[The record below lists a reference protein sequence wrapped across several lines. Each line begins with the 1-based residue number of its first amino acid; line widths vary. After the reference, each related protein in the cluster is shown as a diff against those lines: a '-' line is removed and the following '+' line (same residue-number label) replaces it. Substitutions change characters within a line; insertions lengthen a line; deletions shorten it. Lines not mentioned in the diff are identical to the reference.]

1 MAMSSNPDP
10 RRDPGLSRVRLP
22 DGSQWPVLDITHP
35 LFISS
40 IDEAKLA
47 RMLAD
52 IEKKGQKR
60 AKRFQKMPALIRSF
74 LIKRSLIMAE
84 LLSAAPD
91 TRSLSGWG
99 TLLMK
104 MGPGLIGRER
114 KRFLDR
120 LASRSA
126 GAVMIRMRLR
136 DICRFQAETLAPL
149 LRGSPG
155 RGLCFINIA
164 GGTSLDSINSLFL
177 IQQEDPVLLKDRRI
191 EINVLERDAAG
202 PDFAALCIEALKSP
216 GGRFRDLDVSLR
228 HIPYDWNEP
237 EVLERLLLER
247 RDRYQICASEGGLFE
262 YGSDEAII
270 RNLNALYTL
279 SEADTTIAGSVM
291 RDAQDV
297 DAGALAAMTLTR
309 IRARLLGIGQ
319 LKSLFERTR
328 WRLDRTYRG
337 NPRYEVFLLRKELTS
352 SSG

>member
-1 MAMSSNPDP
+1 M
-10 RRDPGLSRVRLP
+10 
-22 DGSQWPVLDITHP
+22 LDITHP

-52 IEKKGQKR
+52 IEKKGQER
-60 AKRFQKMPALIRSF
+60 AKSFQKIPTFIRRF

-104 MGPGLIGRER
+104 MGPGLIGRGR

-136 DICRFQAETLAPL
+136 DICRFQAE
-149 LRGSPG
+149 
-155 RGLCFINIA
+155 
-164 GGTSLDSINSLFL
+164 
-177 IQQEDPVLLKDRRI
+177 
-191 EINVLERDAAG
+191 
-202 PDFAALCIEALKSP
+202 
-216 GGRFRDLDVSLR
+216 
-228 HIPYDWNEP
+228 
-237 EVLERLLLER
+237 
-247 RDRYQICASEGGLFE
+247 
-262 YGSDEAII
+262 
-270 RNLNALYTL
+270 
-279 SEADTTIAGSVM
+279 
-291 RDAQDV
+291 
-297 DAGALAAMTLTR
+297 TLTR